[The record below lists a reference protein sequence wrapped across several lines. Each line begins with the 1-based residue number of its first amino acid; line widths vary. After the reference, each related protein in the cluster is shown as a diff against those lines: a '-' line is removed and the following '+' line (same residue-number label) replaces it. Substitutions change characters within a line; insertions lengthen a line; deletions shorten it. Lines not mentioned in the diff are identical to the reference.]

1 MKSFLRKS
9 WKNVLMLLL
18 AFCALI
24 AFSAYH
30 AHKLSDDYIRDSLPP
45 PFYGI
50 RFVLYPN
57 NHIEGMPE
65 LGFKPGWIVTYAPS
79 SKTYGTAF
87 GVSLWGSML
96 GSGTPRIVIERL
108 QQGRQEIEKFQ
119 EAFAKLDAAIRNGMP
134 FSNAVAILGRPV
146 AVSTN
151 RDGNLD
157 AWFVYEPRAL
167 EYSKID
173 WLTNGFSLRISNGIV
188 FGKNYSFTSSH

>member
-1 MKSFLRKS
+1 LRKS
-9 WKNVLMLLL
+9 WKNELMLLFT
-18 AFCALI
+18 FCALI

-30 AHKLSDDYIRDSLPP
+30 AHKISDEYIRDTVPP

-65 LGFKPGWIVTYAPS
+65 SGLTPGWIVTYAPS

-119 EAFAKLDAAIRNGMP
+119 KAFAKLDAAVRNGMP
-134 FSNAVAILGRPV
+134 FSNAVAILGQPV

-157 AWFVYEPRAL
+157 AYFDYRPRAMD
-167 EYSKID
+167 YAKVD
-173 WLTNGFSLRISNGIV
+173 WLTNAFVLRISNGIV
-188 FGKNYSFTSSH
+188 VLKNYGYTSSH